1 VREFFI
7 DVVLTRQRL
16 LWRSARGTKAGWSV
30 LFRLG
35 KRRDFFVK
43 KWFQTRIIC
52 YYLLIL
58 AAGGGALAFVVYKRA
73 VATLR
78 YCLFRG
84 HSTECSTWEL
94 LRKEVVDTN
103 VAATIG
109 IMALA
114 IAAVLAISW
123 SVARA
128 SRAVR
133 LNIRG
138 AIAGQDPGS
147 WRRPPRPHEFQN
159 LQDKLAAGLAG
170 HQEQIS
176 AMRHSCTA
184 LRETIREAREALEQV
199 RPGFAP
205 VKQRELHAGFENLKI
220 LYRNFK
226 VN

>member
-1 VREFFI
+1 MF
-7 DVVLTRQRL
+7 
-16 LWRSARGTKAGWSV
+16 
-30 LFRLG
+30 FRLG

-58 AAGGGALAFVVYKRA
+58 VAGGGTLAFVIYKRA

-84 HSTECSTWEL
+84 HSTECSSWEL
-94 LRKEVVDTN
+94 LRKTVVDTN
-103 VAATIG
+103 VTATIG

-114 IAAVLAISW
+114 IAAVLVISW

-133 LNIRG
+133 NNIRA
-138 AIAGQDPGS
+138 AIAGQDPDA
-147 WRRPPRPHEFQN
+147 WLRPPRPHEFQN
-159 LQDKLAAGLAG
+159 LQTKLAAGLAG
-170 HQEQIS
+170 HRDQVAE
-176 AMRHSCTA
+176 MRRNCA
-184 LRETIREAREALEQV
+184 ELRDRMRVAREDLAQN
-199 RPGFAP
+199 RPGSP
-205 VKQRELHAGFENLKI
+205 PGKLRELHAGFENLKS

-226 VN
+226 VQ

>member
-1 VREFFI
+1 MIF
-7 DVVLTRQRL
+7 
-16 LWRSARGTKAGWSV
+16 K
-30 LFRLG
+30 LG
-35 KRRDFFVK
+35 KRRDFFIK

-58 AAGGGALAFVVYKRA
+58 ATGGGVLAFVIHKRA

-84 HSTECSTWEL
+84 HVTECSSWEL
-94 LRKEVVDTN
+94 LRKTVVETN

-114 IAAVLAISW
+114 IVAVLVISW

-133 LNIRG
+133 NNVRA

-147 WRRPPRPHEFQN
+147 WLSPPRPREFRN
-159 LQDKLAAGLAG
+159 LQAKLAAGLAG
-170 HQEQIS
+170 HRDQVEELRRNCS
-176 AMRHSCTA
+176 A
-184 LRETIREAREALEQV
+184 LRDGIREAREDLEQH
-199 RPGFAP
+199 RPGLAP
-205 VKQRELHAGFENLKI
+205 GKERELHAGFEKVKN

>member
-1 VREFFI
+1 M
-7 DVVLTRQRL
+7 
-16 LWRSARGTKAGWSV
+16 
-30 LFRLG
+30 LFHLG
-35 KRRDFFVK
+35 NRRDFFVK

-58 AAGGGALAFVVYKRA
+58 VAGGGMLAFVIYKRA

-84 HSTECSTWEL
+84 HSTECSSWEI
-94 LRKEVVDTN
+94 LRKIVVDTN
-103 VAATIG
+103 VAAAIV

-114 IAAVLAISW
+114 ITAVLVISW
-123 SVARA
+123 AVSRA

-133 LNIRG
+133 RNIHA

-147 WRRPPRPHEFQN
+147 WPRPPRPHEFQN
-159 LQDKLAAGLAG
+159 LQAKLAAGLAG
-170 HQEQIS
+170 HREQVGVLRRRCS
-176 AMRHSCTA
+176 A
-184 LRETIREAREALEQV
+184 LRDGIREAQETLEQN
-199 RPGFAP
+199 RPGLAP
-205 VKQRELHAGFENLKI
+205 GKTREIHADFEDLKH

>member
-1 VREFFI
+1 MF
-7 DVVLTRQRL
+7 
-16 LWRSARGTKAGWSV
+16 
-30 LFRLG
+30 FRLG

-52 YYLLIL
+52 FYLLIL
-58 AAGGGALAFVVYKRA
+58 LAGGGTLAFVIYKRA

-84 HSTECSTWEL
+84 HSTECSSWEL

-103 VAATIG
+103 VAAAIG

-114 IAAVLAISW
+114 IAAVLVISW

-133 LNIRG
+133 TNIRA
-138 AIAGQDPGS
+138 AIDGQDPGS
-147 WRRPPRPHEFQN
+147 WPRPPRPHEFRN
-159 LQDKLAAGLAG
+159 LQEKLAAGLAG
-170 HQEQIS
+170 HQEQVGE
-176 AMRHSCTA
+176 MRRNCAA
-184 LRETIREAREALEQV
+184 LRDRIRETREDLAQN
-199 RPGFAP
+199 RPDSAP
-205 VKQRELHAGFENLKI
+205 GKQRELHAGFENLKI